1 MTDWAPIILTALGSG
16 ALGSIITTYGT
27 QTRERRQARTQAR
40 DAIRRVEN
48 LTFPVPTREQLA
60 TALDDLETSAMLAR
74 LPKKLTS
81 LNREALYTRRDSM
94 ASVAELGP
102 PDAPGPATYDSGIA
116 FASQH
121 IAGETLRLLVDATW
135 HPILGAPYR
144 WWRTRQ
150 LYRVMDTRP
159 RPGPRSRDKRRWE
172 RETIRKAKREM
183 KRDRRAS

>member
-40 DAIRRVEN
+40 DAIRRVQN
-48 LTFPVPTREQLA
+48 LTFPVPSREQL
-60 TALDDLETSAMLAR
+60 TTGLDNLETSAMLAR

-81 LNREALYTRRDSM
+81 LNREALYIRRDSM
-94 ASVAELGP
+94 ASVAKAEP
-102 PDAPGPATYDSGIA
+102 PDAPEFATYESDIA
-116 FASQH
+116 FASEH
-121 IAGETLRLLVDATW
+121 IAAETLQLLVDATW

-144 WWRTRQ
+144 WWRNRQ
-150 LYRVMDTRP
+150 LSRVMATHP

-183 KRDRRAS
+183 KRRRMS